1 MARTQSTF
9 RKQQQQRR
17 LHDERLRS
25 IEVAREEK
33 RRREVAREEK
43 NRVEELRC
51 MEIEE
56 NRPYLFNPKDSDVT
70 FDIENE
76 RISAH

>member
-25 IEVAREEK
+25 IEVAREEEK

-43 NRVEELRC
+43 KN
-51 MEIEE
+51 
-56 NRPYLFNPKDSDVT
+56 
-70 FDIENE
+70 
-76 RISAH
+76 

>member
-25 IEVAREEK
+25 IEVAREEEK
-33 RRREVAREEK
+33 RSGKGRE
-43 NRVEELRC
+43 EELRC